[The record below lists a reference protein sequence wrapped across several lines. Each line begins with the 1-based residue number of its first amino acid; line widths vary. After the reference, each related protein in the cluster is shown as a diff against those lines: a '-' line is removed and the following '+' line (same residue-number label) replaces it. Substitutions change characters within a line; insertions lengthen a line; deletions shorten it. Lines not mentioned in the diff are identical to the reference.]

1 MITSEPT
8 HFLGLS
14 RLSLRLVIYD
24 WKLQHGEEHVE
35 GRNGGK
41 VVEFYHLIY
50 LILKLNEWVNVSK
63 SNSRKGHLSYNRY
76 SRGRGAYLKEEIF

>member
-1 MITSEPT
+1 M
-8 HFLGLS
+8 
-14 RLSLRLVIYD
+14 
-24 WKLQHGEEHVE
+24 QHGEEHVE